1 MHAEDSITSA
11 ELIARYHRGVRE
23 FRNLDIADA
32 DATPLVGA
40 DLRGIVIEDCFVRCD
55 FTGADLRGAQVH
67 ANVKTCIF
75 VDADLRDADFGS
87 SALCST
93 TFVGAK
99 MSGTNFEDAYYH
111 GMDFAAGYVPDW

>member
-11 ELIARYHRGVRE
+11 ELLARYARGVRE
-23 FRNLDIADA
+23 FRNLEVSDA
-32 DATPLVGA
+32 DETPLVDA
-40 DLRGIVIEDCFVRCD
+40 DLRGIVIEDCFVTCD

-75 VDADLRDADFGS
+75 ANADLRDADFAG

-93 TFVGAK
+93 TFIGAK
-99 MSGTNFEDAYYH
+99 MEGANFEDAYCH
-111 GMDFAAGYVPDW
+111 GIDFAAGYLPEW